1 MKPDNKPIAY
11 DTFQADVKQRK
22 SKVWVKMLADE
33 PVERSFGRRPR
44 APLKEELL
52 LRLDKARLARERL
65 LAAKRTDES

>member
-52 LRLDKARLARERL
+52 LRLDKARLAREQL

>member
-33 PVERSFGRRPR
+33 PVER
-44 APLKEELL
+44 
-52 LRLDKARLARERL
+52 L

>member
-33 PVERSFGRRPR
+33 PVERPDCW
-44 APLKEELL
+44 
-52 LRLDKARLARERL
+52 LRNERMNP
-65 LAAKRTDES
+65 DWNFSQSIWVS